1 MANQPLLRNW
11 PRKLPN
17 SANNAKYTAIASFKV
32 IQDHRF
38 WYQLKAHMQL
48 PISE

>member
-1 MANQPLLRNW
+1 MY
-11 PRKLPN
+11 K
-17 SANNAKYTAIASFKV
+17 SAVVMVIEA

-38 WYQLKAHMQL
+38 WYQLKDHIRL